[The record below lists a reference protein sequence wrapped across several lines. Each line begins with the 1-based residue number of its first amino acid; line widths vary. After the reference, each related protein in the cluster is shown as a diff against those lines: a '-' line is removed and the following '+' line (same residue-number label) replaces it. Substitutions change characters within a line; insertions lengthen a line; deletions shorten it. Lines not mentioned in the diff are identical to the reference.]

1 MRLWSIHPRYFDAQ
15 ALTSSWREGLIA
27 QRVLAEPAS
36 SLRSH
41 PQLHRFVHADEPLR
55 AIAAFLGG
63 VVDEAEQRGT
73 VLDRA
78 RILDPGPLTE
88 PLAVT
93 DGQLDYE
100 WGNLNRHLRE
110 RSPEVAE
117 RWAKVWRPQPHPMFV
132 LVGGGVASWEL
143 A

>member
-1 MRLWSIHPRYFDAQ
+1 MRLWSIHPRYFDSQ

-27 QRVLAEPAS
+27 QRVLAEPTS

-41 PQLHRFVHADEPLR
+41 PQLHRFVNADEPLG

-63 VVDEAEQRGT
+63 IADEAQERGRS
-73 VLDRA
+73 LDRS
-78 RILDPGPLTE
+78 RILAPAPLAE
-88 PLAVT
+88 PLQVT

-100 WGNLNRHLRE
+100 WGNLTRHLRE

-117 RWAKVWRPQPHPMFV
+117 RWARVWRPQPHPMFV

>member
-15 ALTSSWREGLIA
+15 ALASSWREGLIA
-27 QRVLAEPAS
+27 QRVLSEPNS
-36 SLRSH
+36 SLRTH
-41 PQLHRFVHADEPLR
+41 PQLQRFVHAEDPLR
-55 AIAAFLGG
+55 AIAAFLDGI
-63 VVDEAEQRGT
+63 VAEAEERGGF
-73 VLDRA
+73 LDRS
-78 RILDPGPLTE
+78 RILESGRLSQA
-88 PLAVT
+88 LAVT

-110 RSPEVAE
+110 RSPQVAE
-117 RWAKVWRPQPHPMFV
+117 RWAKVWRPEPHPMFV